1 MLGCPEAALAD
12 AENAL
17 ENARE
22 IGQGL
27 IATNHL
33 EPSKAQTISQLRF
46 RRERTEQ
53 VALAEIQKVVLR
65 SRGARKERSCLH
77 GEQRNG
83 QTPQPS
89 LSNARI
95 INTDFSEQRIADA
108 SRPRTLTRDQ
118 PPMPT
123 DLTRG
128 AHS

>member
-46 RRERTEQ
+46 RRENNSPNDN
-53 VALAEIQKVVLR
+53 V
-65 SRGARKERSCLH
+65 SRL
-77 GEQRNG
+77 
-83 QTPQPS
+83 
-89 LSNARI
+89 
-95 INTDFSEQRIADA
+95 
-108 SRPRTLTRDQ
+108 
-118 PPMPT
+118 
-123 DLTRG
+123 
-128 AHS
+128 